1 MTRLH
6 TLTITELTKHF
17 NHVESTYRF
26 MLGRI
31 KYFYN
36 RQEYDRIPW
45 EKLNV
50 LDDAMN
56 AIIIAATMKDNKTKI
71 EIKRIE
77 RMVNTYHALDERR
90 IQFM

>member
-6 TLTITELTKHF
+6 TLTIKQLAEHF
-17 NHVESTYRF
+17 NHVESAYRF

-56 AIIIAATMKDNKTKI
+56 AIIIAATMKDKKTKI
-71 EIKRIE
+71 DIKCIE
-77 RMVNTYHALDERR
+77 RMVEKYHALDERR
-90 IQFM
+90 VQFM

>member
-1 MTRLH
+1 
-6 TLTITELTKHF
+6 
-17 NHVESTYRF
+17 

-71 EIKRIE
+71 EIKSIE
-77 RMVNTYHALDERR
+77 RMVNKYHALDERR